1 VQRDDFFFFLQTF
14 RFSLIYSTPFH
25 LQTRETTRQF
35 GTQLHAPLASLSPVK
50 EAYTSSS
57 RFASTTTGNENNA
70 TALND
75 ATYRII
81 HNSSSNSNS
90 NIQVN
95 GNSIGHPPSNNNNS
109 NSTSTHL
116 SNFHRVVER
125 SPSYKNITLTAVETE
140 NSKWG
145 FTVVR
150 QLTFV
155 QNTFSDIMPNTN
167 LEHGHESTLL
177 YEEEEK
183 VKAKK
188 MDSCSDSQS
197 TIVVNGYPATK
208 EKDELVVSIV
218 QHGFPAH
225 DAGLVEG
232 DIIDSVYGQKD
243 PTLSLLFGIM
253 RDSTSFVVK
262 VKRMESCSFER
273 GFKEKETEYV
283 PVALVEERISGE
295 SVRRC
300 DDVPGRLEVYN
311 NPEKD
316 ISAIGWQ

>member
-1 VQRDDFFFFLQTF
+1 MQRDDFFFFLQTF

-57 RFASTTTGNENNA
+57 RFASTTTGNEKNA

-75 ATYRII
+75 ATCRII
-81 HNSSSNSNS
+81 HNSNS

-116 SNFHRVVER
+116 SNFHRMVER

-218 QHGFPAH
+218 
-225 DAGLVEG
+225 
-232 DIIDSVYGQKD
+232 
-243 PTLSLLFGIM
+243 
-253 RDSTSFVVK
+253 
-262 VKRMESCSFER
+262 
-273 GFKEKETEYV
+273 
-283 PVALVEERISGE
+283 
-295 SVRRC
+295 
-300 DDVPGRLEVYN
+300 
-311 NPEKD
+311 
-316 ISAIGWQ
+316 